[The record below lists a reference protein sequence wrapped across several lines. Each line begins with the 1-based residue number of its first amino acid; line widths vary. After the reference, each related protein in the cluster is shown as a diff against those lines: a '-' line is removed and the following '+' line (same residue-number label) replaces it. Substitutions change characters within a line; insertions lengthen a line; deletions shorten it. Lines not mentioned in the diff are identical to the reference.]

1 MSTAGDQDAMA
12 LACQRGMRRIKVS
25 VGITDTRQLHLS
37 LIHRPQTT
45 GSVNNMV
52 QMAASRRWEP
62 YLVISLASV
71 YVMMTSGL
79 DSTTNRR
86 LLRSVETT
94 NIYGCGCGL
103 PAPESVTHLTKEPH

>member
-1 MSTAGDQDAMA
+1 MA
-12 LACQRGMRRIKVS
+12 LACQRAMRRIKVS
-25 VGITDTRQLHLS
+25 VGITDTRQRHLS

-52 QMAASRRWEP
+52 QMAASPRWEP
-62 YLVISLASV
+62 YLVVSLASM

-94 NIYGCGCGL
+94 NIYWMWVRTVSPRVNHSPNKGTPL
-103 PAPESVTHLTKEPH
+103 SSPQNA